1 VTLSGVGLRTGIEP
15 PPVAA
20 QPKSR
25 RRSTAAPG
33 PLAPLAELNHGR
45 VGLGVAVALVTVQ
58 VIVNYHVGQ
67 ISDLKSLFFS
77 HHLAHDPVP
86 YVDVRI
92 EYPVLIGLFITAVA
106 AITHGLHGYLVV
118 SSIGLWICAVG
129 TTCALWNVSRRAA
142 WCFALSP
149 LLLVYSLLNWDLEAI
164 FLMALG
170 WLAWTR
176 NRYATAAA
184 LMTLGVFT
192 KVYPVFLLF
201 FCAVALVRRR
211 RDGLATTPDLA
222 RFCATALVTG
232 AVVNVPF
239 MILAFHNWSYFWSY
253 NSGRTEHADLLS
265 WLGPLEHAPA
275 STANAVLAAVVA
287 VSVVVGVRTI
297 WRRGSP
303 VHVAAVAFFVYIVF
317 QKINSPQYTLWL
329 VVYAAID
336 EWEPWTIVALSLM
349 GLADY
354 ANAVINIEL
363 VARHDAG
370 FRHWYGQH
378 FYGTDQGLRLVTTIV
393 ALIATVARRDLGWPA
408 RRGYDWIRGRQ

>member
-1 VTLSGVGLRTGIEP
+1 VALDADTHRRAVAHEPGARATERSMMPRRAVERCAGWSRGPVGLLI
-15 PPVAA
+15 AI
-20 QPKSR
+20 
-25 RRSTAAPG
+25 
-33 PLAPLAELNHGR
+33 
-45 VGLGVAVALVTVQ
+45 ALVTIQ
-58 VIVNYHVGQ
+58 VIVNYHVGE
-67 ISDLKSLFFS
+67 ISDLKTLFFS
-77 HHLAHDPVP
+77 HRLAHDPLP

-92 EYPVLIGLFITAVA
+92 EYPVLIGLFMTAVA
-106 AITHGLHGYLVV
+106 AITHGLHEYLLV
-118 SSIGLWICAVG
+118 SSIGLWICAAG
-129 TTCALWNVSRRAA
+129 TTCALWNVSRQAA

-192 KVYPVFLLF
+192 KLYPVFLLF
-201 FCAVALVRRR
+201 FCGVALVRRR
-211 RDGLATTPDLA
+211 RDGLATTGDLA
-222 RFCATALVTG
+222 RFGAAALVAG

-239 MILAFHNWSYFWSY
+239 MILALHNWSYFWTY

-275 STANAVLAAVVA
+275 STANDVLAAVVA
-287 VSVVVGVRTI
+287 VSVVVGVRAI

-303 VHVAAVAFFVYIVF
+303 VHVAAVAVFVYMVF
-317 QKINSPQYTLWL
+317 QKVNSPQYTLWL

-354 ANAVINIEL
+354 ANAAINIEL
-363 VARHDAG
+363 VTRHDVG
-370 FRHWYGQH
+370 FSRWYGQH
-378 FYGTDQGLRLVTTIV
+378 FYGADQGLRLVTTIV
-393 ALIATVARRDLGWPA
+393 TLIATVARRDLGWPV
-408 RRGYDWIRGRQ
+408 RRGYDGISGRK

>member
-1 VTLSGVGLRTGIEP
+1 PGARATEQSMGPRRAVERCAGWSRGPVGLVI
-15 PPVAA
+15 AI
-20 QPKSR
+20 
-25 RRSTAAPG
+25 
-33 PLAPLAELNHGR
+33 
-45 VGLGVAVALVTVQ
+45 ALVTIQ
-58 VIVNYHVGQ
+58 VIVNYHVGE
-67 ISDLKSLFFS
+67 ISDLKTLFFS
-77 HHLAHDPVP
+77 HRLARDPLP

-92 EYPVLIGLFITAVA
+92 EYPVLIGLFMTAVA
-106 AITHGLHGYLVV
+106 AITRGLHEYLLV
-118 SSIGLWICAVG
+118 SSIGLWICAAG

-192 KVYPVFLLF
+192 KLYPVFLLF
-201 FCAVALVRRR
+201 FCGVALVRRR
-211 RDGLATTPDLA
+211 RDGLATTGDLA
-222 RFCATALVTG
+222 RFGAAALVAG

-239 MILAFHNWSYFWSY
+239 MILALHNWSYFWTY

-275 STANAVLAAVVA
+275 STANGVLAAVVA
-287 VSVVVGVRTI
+287 VSVVVGVRVI

-303 VHVAAVAFFVYIVF
+303 VHVAAVAFFVYMVF

-329 VVYAAID
+329 VGFAAID

-349 GLADY
+349 GVADY
-354 ANAVINIEL
+354 ANAAINIEL
-363 VARHDAG
+363 VTRHDVG
-370 FRHWYGQH
+370 FNRWYGQH
-378 FYGTDQGLRLVTTIV
+378 FYGADQGLRLVTTIV
-393 ALIATVARRDLGWPA
+393 TLIATVARRDVGWPV
-408 RRGYDWIRGRQ
+408 RRGYDGIRGRK

>member
-1 VTLSGVGLRTGIEP
+1 M
-15 PPVAA
+15 PVALDA
-20 QPKSR
+20 DTHRRAVAHEPGAHAAERSAVPRRAMERFAESSR
-25 RRSTAAPG
+25 
-33 PLAPLAELNHGR
+33 GR
-45 VGLGVAVALVTVQ
+45 VGLLIAVALVTIQ
-58 VIVNYHVGQ
+58 VIVNYHVGE
-67 ISDLKSLFFS
+67 ISDLKTLFFS
-77 HHLAHDPVP
+77 HRLAHDPVP

-92 EYPVLIGLFITAVA
+92 EYPVLIGLFMTAVA
-106 AITHGLHGYLVV
+106 AITHGLHEYLVI
-118 SSIGLWICAVG
+118 SSIGLWICAAG

-142 WCFALSP
+142 WCVALSP

-201 FCAVALVRRR
+201 FCGVALVRRR
-211 RDGLATTPDLA
+211 RDGLATTGDLA
-222 RFCATALVTG
+222 RFGAAAVAAG

-239 MILAFHNWSYFWSY
+239 MILAFHNWSYFWTY

-265 WLGPLEHAPA
+265 WLGPLEHTPA
-275 STANAVLAAVVA
+275 STANAVLMAVVA
-287 VSVVVGVRTI
+287 VSVVVGVRAI

-303 VHVAAVAFFVYIVF
+303 VHAAAVAFFVYMVF
-317 QKINSPQYTLWL
+317 QKVNSPQYTLWL

-363 VARHDAG
+363 VARHDVG
-370 FRHWYGQH
+370 FGRWYVRH
-378 FYGTDQGLRLVTTIV
+378 FYGADQGLRLVTTIV
-393 ALIATVARRDLGWPA
+393 ALIATVARRDLGWPVW
-408 RRGYDWIRGRQ
+408 RGYDGFRGRQ